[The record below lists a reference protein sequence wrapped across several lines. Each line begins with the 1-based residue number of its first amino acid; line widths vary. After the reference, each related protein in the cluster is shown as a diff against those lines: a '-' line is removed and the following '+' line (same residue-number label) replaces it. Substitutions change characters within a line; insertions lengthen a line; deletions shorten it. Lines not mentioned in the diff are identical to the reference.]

1 MNSFV
6 GEFIA
11 IPDGKNVPPIEQIID
26 AYMDQGLIHLRT
38 ITDKN
43 DEQYKTA
50 VSGLPTQFSIKFV
63 IVFIKYF
70 HNFVE

>member
-11 IPDGKNVPPIEQIID
+11 IPNGKNVPPIEEIID
-26 AYMDQGLIHLRT
+26 AYLDQGLIHLRT

-43 DEQYKTA
+43 DEQYKSA
-50 VSGLPTQFSIKFV
+50 VESLPSQFSFKFV

-70 HNFVE
+70 HKFVE